1 MKDQGYEHAH
11 SSPIKTPQQLAIVV
25 VLAFVVPVIGLV
37 LLAGFVI
44 SGYRSA
50 ALQGEEP
57 DAVARRIQPVARV
70 EFAAAAAGPRV
81 AKTGEEVYKAV
92 CSACHATGAAGAPKT
107 GDKAAWAPLIKEGMD
122 VLVKDSIKGIRAM
135 PPRGGNPD
143 LSDVEMAR
151 AVAYLANQA
160 GANWKEPAA
169 AVAPPAAS
177 AGRTGE
183 QIVQAGCGTC
193 HLTGEGGA
201 PKIGD
206 RAAWSKRIS
215 AGIDKVTASAIR
227 GHSGMP
233 ARGGFADLTDPEMK
247 NAILYMFDA
256 AGGKIVPAAAV
267 PASLPAKVYFDTGKA
282 ALTADG
288 KGTVGAV
295 VSALKATSDK
305 VDVTGYT
312 DKSGNLAKNLELAK
326 DRAKAVRDALIAGG
340 VAQDRINMKPPVE
353 TTGTGADKEA
363 RRVEIALAGQAA
375 ATVAAAPAAASED
388 KGKATYNQ
396 ACVACH
402 GQGVAGAPKF
412 GDKTMWAPRI
422 KTGMDA
428 LYATSIKGKGAM
440 PPKGGNTTLADA
452 DVKAAVDYMVAAA
465 K

>member
-11 SSPIKTPQQLAIVV
+11 SSPIKTPQQLAVVV
-25 VLAFVVPVIGLV
+25 VLAFVVPVIGLI

-50 ALQGEEP
+50 ALQSEEP

-70 EFAAAAAGPRV
+70 EFADVAAGPRA

-92 CSACHATGAAGAPKT
+92 CTACHGTGAAGAPKT

-169 AVAPPAAS
+169 AAAQPAAS

-183 QIVQAGCGTC
+183 QIVTAGCSNC

-206 RAAWSKRIS
+206 RTAWSKRIS

-227 GHSGMP
+227 GHGGMP

-247 NAILYMFDA
+247 KAILYMFDSA
-256 AGGKIVPAAAV
+256 SGKAVTAAAA
-267 PASLPAKVYFDTGKA
+267 P
-282 ALTADG
+282 
-288 KGTVGAV
+288 
-295 VSALKATSDK
+295 
-305 VDVTGYT
+305 
-312 DKSGNLAKNLELAK
+312 
-326 DRAKAVRDALIAGG
+326 
-340 VAQDRINMKPPVE
+340 
-353 TTGTGADKEA
+353 
-363 RRVEIALAGQAA
+363 
-375 ATVAAAPAAASED
+375 VAAAPAPAAAAD
-388 KGKATYNQ
+388 KGKATYDQ

-412 GDKTMWAPRI
+412 GDKVMWAPRI
-422 KTGMDA
+422 KTGMEA

>member
-11 SSPIKTPQQLAIVV
+11 SSPIKTPQQLAVVV
-25 VLAFVVPVIGLV
+25 VLAFVVPVIGLI

-50 ALQGEEP
+50 ALKGEEP

-70 EFAAAAAGPRV
+70 EFATAAAGPRA

-92 CSACHATGAAGAPKT
+92 CSVCHATGAAGAFKF
-107 GDKAAWAPLIKEGMD
+107 GDKAAWAPPIAQGLDALAKNAIN
-122 VLVKDSIKGIRAM
+122 GIRAM

-143 LSDVEMAR
+143 LSELEVTR
-151 AVAYLANQA
+151 AVVYMTNAA
-160 GANWKEPAA
+160 GANFKEPAA
-169 AVAPPAAS
+169 PAARPAAS
-177 AGRTGE
+177 AERTGE
-183 QIVQAGCGTC
+183 QIVQGGCSNC

-227 GHSGMP
+227 GHGGMP

-247 NAILYMFDA
+247 KAILYMFDSA
-256 AGGKIVPAAAV
+256 SGKVVTAAAA
-267 PASLPAKVYFDTGKA
+267 P
-282 ALTADG
+282 
-288 KGTVGAV
+288 
-295 VSALKATSDK
+295 
-305 VDVTGYT
+305 
-312 DKSGNLAKNLELAK
+312 
-326 DRAKAVRDALIAGG
+326 
-340 VAQDRINMKPPVE
+340 
-353 TTGTGADKEA
+353 
-363 RRVEIALAGQAA
+363 
-375 ATVAAAPAAASED
+375 VAAAPTPAAAAD
-388 KGKATYNQ
+388 KGKSTYDQ

-412 GDKTMWAPRI
+412 GDKTAWAPRI
-422 KTGMDA
+422 KTGMEA
-428 LYATSIKGKGAM
+428 LYVTSLKGKGAM

>member
-11 SSPIKTPQQLAIVV
+11 SSPIKTPQQLAVVV
-25 VLAFVVPVIGLV
+25 VLAFVIPVIGLI
-37 LLAGFVI
+37 LFASFVI
-44 SGYRSA
+44 SGYHST

-70 EFAAAAAGPRV
+70 EFAAVAAGPRA

-169 AVAPPAAS
+169 AIAQPAAS

-183 QIVQAGCGTC
+183 QIVTAGCSNC

-215 AGIDKVTASAIR
+215 AGIDRVTASAIR
-227 GHSGMP
+227 GHGGMP

-247 NAILYMFDA
+247 KAILYMFDSA
-256 AGGKIVPAAAV
+256 SGKVVTAAAA
-267 PASLPAKVYFDTGKA
+267 P
-282 ALTADG
+282 
-288 KGTVGAV
+288 
-295 VSALKATSDK
+295 
-305 VDVTGYT
+305 
-312 DKSGNLAKNLELAK
+312 
-326 DRAKAVRDALIAGG
+326 
-340 VAQDRINMKPPVE
+340 M
-353 TTGTGADKEA
+353 
-363 RRVEIALAGQAA
+363 
-375 ATVAAAPAAASED
+375 AAAPAPAAAAD
-388 KGKATYNQ
+388 KGKATYDQ

-412 GDKTMWAPRI
+412 GDKVMWAPRI
-422 KTGMDA
+422 KTGMEA